1 MDKVLLEI
9 LYTSELRDEVPAA
22 EVGRLV
28 EHARRRNAEH
38 GITGALLFDGAQFCQ
53 VLEGPE
59 NAVAR
64 LMRRI
69 EADQR
74 HRQVRRVHEAETDV
88 RGFRSWYLGYVQ
100 VDDLGAI
107 GRIATLTAADAM
119 AAFHDLLPRID
130 FGLDGDPSRDSPRL
144 SKRRGAGDDRQ
155 A

>member
-1 MDKVLLEI
+1 MNRELLEI

-28 EHARRRNAEH
+28 EHARRRNAEE

-53 VLEGPE
+53 FLEGPE
-59 NAVAR
+59 SAVSR

-69 EADQR
+69 EADPR
-74 HRQVRRVHEAETDV
+74 HRHVQRAHEAPADA

-107 GRIATLTAADAM
+107 GRIATLSAADAM

-144 SKRRGAGDDRQ
+144 SKRRGTGEDRQ